1 MLMSLQIQGALGPT
15 LTLLTMTCA
24 DGKFANMRQETVE
37 MLLRLQA
44 DGAFPIQSIG
54 TLGTRTIANWGATLR
69 HFFYLLFYHCKSGIH
84 SLILSEYLRILI
96 EYGLEH
102 GQVDIILLRPNCR
115 NM

>member
-1 MLMSLQIQGALGPT
+1 LGPT

-24 DGKFANMRQETVE
+24 DGEFANMRQETVE
-37 MLLRLQA
+37 VLLRLQA
-44 DGAFPIQSIG
+44 DRAFPIKSIG
-54 TLGTRTIANWGATLR
+54 TLGTRTIANWGAALR
-69 HFFYLLFYHCKSGIH
+69 HFFHLLFYHCKSVIH

-102 GQVDIILLRPNCR
+102 GQVDITLLQPNCR